1 MYIWVGGLAR
11 ILWIGP
17 LLVFMREEVGPCSS
31 IESNARLHQPAFSEE
46 PWQYIFAIHI
56 FLIYCISLVTYT
68 SVQVKFFFVSPSSR
82 MRWEAASDCVSQ
94 NVSRCQPCLPC
105 SCVCI
110 CGMSLL
116 CGSINGQEYIGNYTR
131 HHIEHIWII
140 RESNNY
146 SWIASVCCAKP
157 QENMSAKCMT
167 QRSLTFDIWEI
178 RRPDKRLCISYD
190 LELLPASKLEVGLA

>member
-1 MYIWVGGLAR
+1 MQFD
-11 ILWIGP
+11 WIERSATP
-17 LLVFMREEVGPCSS
+17 ACVLRRPVTVYLCHSHFSHLLYLLGD
-31 IESNARLHQPAFSEE
+31 
-46 PWQYIFAIHI
+46 IHI
-56 FLIYCISLVTYT
+56 RAGEI
-68 SVQVKFFFVSPSSR
+68 FFVSPSSR

-190 LELLPASKLEVGLA
+190 LELLPASKLEVGLD